1 MYTAEHCH
9 SPFLHILRGND
20 NMDTCFSVNKK
31 KKWSNAH
38 KRVRKCVSNGEAHS
52 VLAGTG
58 SLRPGSASVELLVT
72 RDKFP
77 PDPQS
82 PQDLESAFQP
92 PLTLTQGFLY
102 FPQVRFFLKIEDDR
116 SCFLMFL
123 HTSLEDQK
131 WFLFLMLR
139 SAYHVLNNLENR
151 RLSPS
156 EQPCQGQS
164 QG

>member
-1 MYTAEHCH
+1 M
-9 SPFLHILRGND
+9 
-20 NMDTCFSVNKK
+20 
-31 KKWSNAH
+31 
-38 KRVRKCVSNGEAHS
+38 SNGEAHS

-92 PLTLTQGFLY
+92 PFDLDSGIPLFSSSM
-102 FPQVRFFLKIEDDR
+102 FFLKIEDDR

-131 WFLFLMLR
+131 
-139 SAYHVLNNLENR
+139 
-151 RLSPS
+151 
-156 EQPCQGQS
+156 
-164 QG
+164 